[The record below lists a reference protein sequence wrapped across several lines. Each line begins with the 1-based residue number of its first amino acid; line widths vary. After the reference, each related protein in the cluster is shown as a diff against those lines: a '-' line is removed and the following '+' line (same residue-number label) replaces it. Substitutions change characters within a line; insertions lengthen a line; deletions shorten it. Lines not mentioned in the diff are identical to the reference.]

1 MKSVDNTPQSQNN
14 AATRLAALLETT
26 KFIPFEIDIADKEYA
41 YIKLSIYGAIE
52 TNELF
57 VKLTNGKAVFVDV
70 VESPL
75 DYPRMGDRIF
85 GMDASDAQVSFALA
99 TRLWEANKN
108 TLIQR

>member
-1 MKSVDNTPQSQNN
+1 MKSTDDIPPSQDT
-14 AATRLAALLETT
+14 AAARLTALLATT
-26 KFIPFEIDIADKEYA
+26 KYIPFEIDIPDKEYA

-57 VKLTNGKAVFVDV
+57 VKLTNGNVVFVEV

-85 GMDASDAQVSFALA
+85 GMDASDAQVAFALA
-99 TRLWEANKN
+99 TRLWEANKD